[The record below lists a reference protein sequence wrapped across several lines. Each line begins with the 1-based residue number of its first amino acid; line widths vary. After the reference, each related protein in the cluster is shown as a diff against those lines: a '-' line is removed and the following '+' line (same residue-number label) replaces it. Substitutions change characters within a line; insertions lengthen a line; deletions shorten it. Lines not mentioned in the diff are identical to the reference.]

1 MIFVVS
7 CDEMTTSTPRIKRR
21 KVVHDNSTS
30 ADNTEVAEDNESS
43 TLMISGVEDVTEST
57 LQCTQS
63 ILGMFFCYNFY
74 SFKNH
79 RVND

>member
-21 KVVHDNSTS
+21 KVVHDTD
-30 ADNTEVAEDNESS
+30 ADNTKVAEDNESP

-63 ILGMFFCYNFY
+63 ILGMFFCYYIY
-74 SFKNH
+74 SFKIH

>member
-1 MIFVVS
+1 MIFFVS
-7 CDEMTTSTPRIKRR
+7 CDGMTTSTPRIKRR
-21 KVVHDNSTS
+21 KVVHHNSTS

-63 ILGMFFCYNFY
+63 ILGMFICHNFY
-74 SFKNH
+74 SFKIL
-79 RVND
+79 REND